1 MKKILFLSFLLSTMV
16 IADDNDPFEDV
27 NRLIDGFNQTL
38 DGVVFEPIA
47 KSYKKNVA
55 QSVQN
60 RVSDFS
66 SNISDANTLGN
77 ELVQFELGNGSKT
90 LGRVLIN
97 STVGLLGLFD
107 IASDIGLEKTN
118 EDFGQTLAVWG
129 VSEGPYVVLPFFG
142 PSTVRDTVGLAVDSA
157 QKTKRTKNIK
167 TAQKVG
173 ITVSQTI
180 DTRVKL
186 LPATDLLK
194 RADDPYIS
202 LRSAYLQKRQFDVYN
217 GKPPEEDEF

>member
-107 IASDIGLEKTN
+107 VASDIGLEKTN